1 MAYGTSSRG
10 QSYGVCSTVPLELEP
25 IVVVVFNLGYIHTGR
40 PVGLFDLII
49 ITFMHIPVRTGMLW
63 QQPAVLQRG
72 TGAVPVRIIVVQPY
86 LVGTS
91 TALRYVVDW
100 SWSILRAAILNT
112 CRALLYR
119 SK

>member
-25 IVVVVFNLGYIHTGR
+25 LVVVVFNLGYIPADR
-40 PVGLFDLII
+40 SRLFDYYYLYA
-49 ITFMHIPVRTGMLW
+49 HTGMLW
-63 QQPAVLQRG
+63 QQPTVLQPRNRSSTG
-72 TGAVPVRIIVVQPY
+72 TNNSRSAVFSRYEYRSTVRRRLVVVN
-86 LVGTS
+86 L
-91 TALRYVVDW
+91 A
-100 SWSILRAAILNT
+100 AAILNT